1 MALPRF
7 LPLVAIAV
15 TGVLAMK
22 AITSLDLVPG
32 AFHAAEAFAA
42 DVKGDKKAEKPKN
55 LEKSGAKKGAAPKGE
70 TDRADDPS
78 QSYGVDPALMAADA
92 ASNAK
97 DAAVAAPM
105 APICATSVNDLA
117 KQAGMSPNEL
127 NILQSLGTRRAEL
140 DQREQQLNSR
150 TQLVEAADSKL
161 DARIQQLSALKTQIQ
176 GLLDQATKVQ
186 DDDTNRLVAVYS
198 AMKPKDAA
206 AVMSTMSDDVR
217 LPIASKMK
225 DRGLAAI
232 LGAMTPDAARDLT
245 EKLAKRMQRA
255 DGLQQQLD
263 KATTGGPAAGGAQ
276 AANAKPAAAATPKP
290 TPAKK

>member
-42 DVKGDKKAEKPKN
+42 DVKGDKKAEKPA
-55 LEKSGAKKGAAPKGE
+55 AKKGAAPKGE

-263 KATTGGPAAGGAQ
+263 KATTGGPAASGPQ
-276 AANAKPAAAATPKP
+276 AANAKPAASAAPKP